1 MDEILPPHDQF
12 PLVDKSGN
20 GENRFFGWIRAIT
33 RRVNSLTPLK
43 GAGSPEGVVEAA
55 LHRQYIDTTYPVGAT
70 LYLKTTATGNTG
82 WQAIG

>member
-1 MDEILPPHDQF
+1 MDEILPPHDQL
-12 PLVDKSGN
+12 PLVDRVGT

-33 RRVNSLTPLK
+33 IRINSLTPLE
-43 GAGSPEGVVEAA
+43 GTGSPEGAVEAA
-55 LHRQYIDTTYPVGAT
+55 LHRQYIDTAYPVGAT